1 MMKASVE
8 NKILLGFAISL
19 VALAGM
25 GWLSY
30 RTTTDLAATGKWVSH
45 THEVMATLES
55 GLAILTDAE
64 TKQRA
69 FLLTGDEL
77 FLEDSQD
84 AQSQVGGWIQRLRE
98 LTEDN
103 PAQQQR
109 LKQLEPLIARR
120 LAVLNSRIEL

>member
-1 MMKASVE
+1 MKASVE
-8 NKILLGFAISL
+8 NKIVLGFAISL

-30 RTTTDLAATGKWVSH
+30 RTTTDLAATGKWVAH

-109 LKQLEPLIARR
+109 LRFGRASCRER
-120 LAVLNSRIEL
+120 V